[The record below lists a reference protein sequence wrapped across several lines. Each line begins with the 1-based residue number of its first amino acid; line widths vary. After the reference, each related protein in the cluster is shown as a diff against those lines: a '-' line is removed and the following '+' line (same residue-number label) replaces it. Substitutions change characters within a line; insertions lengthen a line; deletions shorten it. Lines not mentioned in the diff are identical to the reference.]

1 MEATPHGRDCER
13 RRGLVRPTPA
23 GCASGHD
30 SDFRALVVLAKGRNV
45 KPRKVL
51 LTGAFG
57 NLGSLVLEALL
68 QRDYSVIAFDVRNKT
83 NARIARDYEKNPN
96 VEIQWGDIRD
106 STQVRKL
113 VNQVEAIIHLA
124 AIIVPY
130 SEIHPDLAYDV
141 NVRGTEHII
150 HAIQEMARKPL
161 LAYCSSFAVFGPQNQ
176 PPPRTLS
183 EKPIASD
190 HYTRHKIACEEM
202 VQGLQSPW
210 AILRLGGMVDSR
222 MRHRGLDQMKYA
234 FAMAADNRFEYIH
247 PRDAATAF
255 VNCLTQSD
263 AHNKIHLIGGGS
275 DCQVKHINVLN
286 ATLGAFGI
294 TLTDAD
300 FGDKPLYADWA
311 DTAES
316 QRLLQFQHHSFE
328 DFKRENFE
336 AFKGIRPWIKPAAAV
351 IKRVILRLV

>member
-1 MEATPHGRDCER
+1 M
-13 RRGLVRPTPA
+13 
-23 GCASGHD
+23 
-30 SDFRALVVLAKGRNV
+30 
-45 KPRKVL
+45 
-51 LTGAFG
+51 TGAFG

-183 EKPIASD
+183 EK
-190 HYTRHKIACEEM
+190 
-202 VQGLQSPW
+202 
-210 AILRLGGMVDSR
+210 
-222 MRHRGLDQMKYA
+222 
-234 FAMAADNRFEYIH
+234 
-247 PRDAATAF
+247 
-255 VNCLTQSD
+255 
-263 AHNKIHLIGGGS
+263 
-275 DCQVKHINVLN
+275 
-286 ATLGAFGI
+286 
-294 TLTDAD
+294 
-300 FGDKPLYADWA
+300 
-311 DTAES
+311 
-316 QRLLQFQHHSFE
+316 
-328 DFKRENFE
+328 
-336 AFKGIRPWIKPAAAV
+336 
-351 IKRVILRLV
+351 